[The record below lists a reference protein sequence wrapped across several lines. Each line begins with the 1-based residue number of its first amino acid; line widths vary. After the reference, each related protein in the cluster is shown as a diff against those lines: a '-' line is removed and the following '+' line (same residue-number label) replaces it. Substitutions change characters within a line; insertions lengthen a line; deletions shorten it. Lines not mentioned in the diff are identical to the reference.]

1 MNINIKND
9 DITQYSSL
17 PVYPLLVELRAASDA
32 IHEMSEISVG
42 NFQLFEIAWQKFLQ
56 SIDRFWNKFKACCY
70 DKKGWQTFESK
81 IVEKRK
87 KDQLLNYLMQARNV
101 TEHTI
106 SPVVKDWEANLKA
119 TPLNGGVHLSWDP
132 FDRHLLTVINR
143 GQKYPPPQMHL
154 GKPMSF
160 YRAQYKN
167 EPEPIVAAILA
178 MEFYLEWMN
187 KALEKFFPMYSEVK
201 K

>member
-1 MNINIKND
+1 MNININID
-9 DITQYSSL
+9 DITQYSNL
-17 PVYPLLVELRAASDA
+17 PVYPLIVELRAASDA
-32 IHEMSEISVG
+32 IHKMCEISVG
-42 NFQLFEIAWQKFLQ
+42 KFQLFEIEWQKFLQ
-56 SIDRFWNKFKACCY
+56 SIDRFWNKLKACIY

-81 IVEKRK
+81 IAHKRK
-87 KDQLLNYLMQARNV
+87 KDQLLNYLAQARNV

-106 SPVVKDWEANLKA
+106 SPVVKDWDANLKA
-119 TPLNGGVHLSWDP
+119 TSLNGGVHLSWDP

-167 EPEPIVAAILA
+167 EPEPVVVAILA
-178 MEFYLEWMN
+178 MEFCIGWMN
-187 KALEKFFPMYSEVK
+187 KASAQFFPMYSEVQK
-201 K
+201 